1 VQNLVEMRER
11 FATTV
16 FFCLLSSLHWLSCI
30 EDGNKNST
38 ALEGRWDLVK
48 GLRNQQ
54 ETGTL
59 SGTYFQFGA
68 DGKMITNLPVGP
80 EVAMEYDLSQSTIQQ
95 KSNPPV
101 EYTIRSISDTTLVLS
116 LEMRGMQF
124 ELYLRRAKELTA
136 PHPFEEAVPDQDTSS
151 SGLPGDSEE

>member
-1 VQNLVEMRER
+1 
-11 FATTV
+11 
-16 FFCLLSSLHWLSCI
+16 
-30 EDGNKNST
+30 
-38 ALEGRWDLVK
+38 
-48 GLRNQQ
+48 
-54 ETGTL
+54 
-59 SGTYFQFGA
+59 
-68 DGKMITNLPVGP
+68 
-80 EVAMEYDLSQSTIQQ
+80 MEYDLSQSTIQQ

>member
-1 VQNLVEMRER
+1 MSER

-16 FFCLLSSLHWLSCI
+16 FFCLLSSLLWLSCI

-38 ALEGRWDLVK
+38 ALQGRWDLVK

-80 EVAMEYDLSQSTIQQ
+80 EVAVEYDLSQSTIQQ
-95 KSNPPV
+95 KSSPPV
-101 EYTIRSISDTTLVLS
+101 EYTIRSISDSTLVLS
-116 LEMRGMQF
+116 IEMRGMQF
-124 ELYLRRAKELTA
+124 ELHLRRSEEFNA
-136 PHPFEEAVPDQDTSS
+136 PHPFEEAVPDQDSS
-151 SGLPGDSEE
+151 PSELPGGSEE